1 MTFFSQ
7 DFESITSVQFFQAV
21 LVQDSWNLGLVDGG
35 NDSGFLSQESAMTWN
50 LNKIRVKIAWT
61 VRTVMWT
68 VSIRYLVMDMH
79 IIGHF

>member
-1 MTFFSQ
+1 MTLFSQ
-7 DFESITSVQFFQAV
+7 HLNQLRPSNFFRPP
-21 LVQDSWNLGLVDGG
+21 WNLGLVDGG

-50 LNKIRVKIAWT
+50 LNKIKVKIAWT

>member
-1 MTFFSQ
+1 MTLFSQ
-7 DFESITSVQFFQAV
+7 HLNQLRPANFFRP
-21 LVQDSWNLGLVDGG
+21 SWNLGLVDGG

-50 LNKIRVKIAWT
+50 LNKIKVKIAWT